1 MDLRWGR
8 SVRSAT
14 IAVAAVAAAAGVAA
28 CGSSGSGGPSDGST
42 GAGSAVA
49 KTAASASLSCRNVKT
64 GGSISVGVTQDVIS
78 FDAANTQDN
87 GSLWADM
94 NVYNQLIELTPTAKK
109 LVPGLATSWKVENG
123 GKTYIF
129 HLRKAKFSD
138 GSPVTAADVKF
149 SWDRASSPKALA
161 NFALADLKSTKVIN
175 TYTLQA
181 NLKAVSSSF
190 LNDVALWPA
199 SVLDEAAFKQ
209 EGEAKFKDHPV
220 GSGPFSVKSFQP
232 GNEVVL
238 KKNPYY
244 WQKDSCG
251 NTYPYL
257 NQVALKYI
265 PNDNTRVTALQG
277 GQLDAMF
284 NVPYNQVSSLNSG
297 DITSAVT
304 PQLGIAGLALSQKV
318 PAFRNTKVLQAIN
331 YAVDREAI
339 VKSVFFGNAKPA
351 ESAIAPGIDDYDG
364 AYGYTYDL
372 PKAKKLMAASGVKS
386 FTATLTVP
394 SGDSQASA
402 IAQIFQSEIKQ
413 IGGTIKIQ
421 SLDSTTLDNEEEEQK
436 LQISYGAG
444 TYDNLDPSANAQFCC
459 VSNGGAHSN
468 YTGWKDPKADAL
480 FDQTQVTLN
489 AAKRQQLYAQWQ
501 KEVMAK
507 GPFVW
512 LVNPTNTF
520 AYHKDIHDLFLQP
533 TAHYPLWVAWK
544 S

>member
-1 MDLRWGR
+1 
-8 SVRSAT
+8 
-14 IAVAAVAAAAGVAA
+14 
-28 CGSSGSGGPSDGST
+28 
-42 GAGSAVA
+42 
-49 KTAASASLSCRNVKT
+49 
-64 GGSISVGVTQDVIS
+64 
-78 FDAANTQDN
+78 
-87 GSLWADM
+87 
-94 NVYNQLIELTPTAKK
+94 
-109 LVPGLATSWKVENG
+109 
-123 GKTYIF
+123 
-129 HLRKAKFSD
+129 
-138 GSPVTAADVKF
+138 
-149 SWDRASSPKALA
+149 
-161 NFALADLKSTKVIN
+161 
-175 TYTLQA
+175 
-181 NLKAVSSSF
+181 
-190 LNDVALWPA
+190 
-199 SVLDEAAFKQ
+199 
-209 EGEAKFKDHPV
+209 
-220 GSGPFSVKSFQP
+220 
-232 GNEVVL
+232 
-238 KKNPYY
+238 
-244 WQKDSCG
+244 
-251 NTYPYL
+251 
-257 NQVALKYI
+257 
-265 PNDNTRVTALQG
+265 
-277 GQLDAMF
+277 
-284 NVPYNQVSSLNSG
+284 
-297 DITSAVT
+297 
-304 PQLGIAGLALSQKV
+304 
-318 PAFRNTKVLQAIN
+318 
-331 YAVDREAI
+331 
-339 VKSVFFGNAKPA
+339 
-351 ESAIAPGIDDYDG
+351 
-364 AYGYTYDL
+364 
-372 PKAKKLMAASGVKS
+372 MAASGVKS